1 MGQIVSCFALIAG
14 QLGVTEGRLM
24 KLSDRQFQFAK
35 DVILLMTFCAVN
47 NVKITLGEA
56 FRTEYQHKEYQRI
69 EYTFATRSKHQDRLA
84 IDLNMWSGDKV
95 MWTMTPAEQ
104 KAAFQHVGDYWE
116 SIRPGNKWG
125 GNWHWID
132 ATHFEAS

>member
-1 MGQIVSCFALIAG
+1 
-14 QLGVTEGRLM
+14 M
-24 KLSDRQFQFAK
+24 KLSDKQFNFAQ
-35 DVILLMTFCAVN
+35 DVILLLTYCVVH
-47 NVKITLGEA
+47 NVKITFGEVY
-56 FRTEYQHKEYQRI
+56 RTEYQHKEYQRL
-69 EYTFATRSKHQDRLA
+69 EYTFASRSKHQDRLA

-104 KAAFQHVGDYWE
+104 KAAFQDVGDYWE

-125 GNWHWID
+125 GNFNSWTD